1 MLRIDPEFESQIPPL
16 VEDEFRQL
24 EENIVNDGVIINPL
38 IVWNGIIVDGH
49 NRYRIL
55 QLHPEISYTT
65 HEKDFPDRYAVIAWI
80 CKNQLG
86 RRNLTEE
93 QKKYLLGRQYKAEK
107 ATHGGDHGIERK
119 SNGRFS
125 PSGQNDHLGKS
136 ETTRQR
142 LAKENNVSESYV
154 RRAEYFADGV
164 DAADEAVPGI
174 RKEILS
180 GKLKVKDK
188 DIAVIAKAPPAERSA
203 LVEQLRSPKI
213 QVAKPVIMG
222 EPKEPE
228 ENHSVSQQTE
238 CADPDFDPDDILFEL
253 EDALHSLIVRWDTCL
268 EIYKEQRFY
277 CKEQIKRIASIGMEY
292 FTKFKEETSV

>member
-16 VEDEFRQL
+16 AEDEFRQL

-65 HEKDFPDRYAVIAWI
+65 HEKDFPDRYAANAWI

-107 ATHGGDHGIERK
+107 ATHGGDRK
-119 SNGRFS
+119 SGNLKS
-125 PSGQNDHLGKS
+125 SGQNDHLIFN
-136 ETTRQR
+136 ENTRQR

-164 DAADEAVPGI
+164 DAADVAVPGI

-188 DIAVIAKAPPAERSA
+188 DIAIIAKAPPAERSS

-213 QVAKPVIMG
+213 QVAQPVIMG

-268 EIYKEQRFY
+268 DIYKEQRFY

>member
-65 HEKDFPDRYAVIAWI
+65 HEKDFPDRYAANAWI

-93 QKKYLLGRQYKAEK
+93 QKKYLLGKQYKAEK
-107 ATHGGDHGIERK
+107 ETHGGERGNERNP
-119 SNGRFS
+119 NGKFTA
-125 PSGQNDHLGKS
+125 SGHFDHLRQK
-136 ETTRQR
+136 ENTRQR

-188 DIAVIAKAPPAERSA
+188 DIAIIAKAPPAERSA

>member
-16 VEDEFRQL
+16 AEDEFRQL

-65 HEKDFPDRYAVIAWI
+65 HEKDFPDRYAANAWI

-107 ATHGGDHGIERK
+107 ATHGGDRK
-119 SNGRFS
+119 SGNLKS
-125 PSGQNDHLGKS
+125 SGQNDHLIFN
-136 ETTRQR
+136 ENTRQR

-188 DIAVIAKAPPAERSA
+188 DIAIIAKAPPAERSS

-213 QVAKPVIMG
+213 QVAQPVIMG

-268 EIYKEQRFY
+268 DIYKEQRFY

>member
-107 ATHGGDHGIERK
+107 ATHGGDRK
-119 SNGRFS
+119 SGNLKS
-125 PSGQNDHLGKS
+125 SGQNDHLIFN
-136 ETTRQR
+136 ENTRQR

-188 DIAVIAKAPPAERSA
+188 DIAIIAKAPPSERSA

-268 EIYKEQRFY
+268 EIYKEQRSY

>member
-107 ATHGGDHGIERK
+107 ATHGGDRK
-119 SNGRFS
+119 SGNLKS
-125 PSGQNDHLGKS
+125 SGQNDHLIFN
-136 ETTRQR
+136 ENTRQR

-228 ENHSVSQQTE
+228 DNRSVSQQTE

-268 EIYKEQRFY
+268 DIYKEQRFY

>member
-107 ATHGGDHGIERK
+107 ATHGGDRK
-119 SNGRFS
+119 SGNLKS
-125 PSGQNDHLGKS
+125 SGQNDHLIFN
-136 ETTRQR
+136 ENTRQR

-213 QVAKPVIMG
+213 QVAQPVIMG

-268 EIYKEQRFY
+268 EIYKEQRSY

>member
-16 VEDEFRQL
+16 AEDEFRQL

-107 ATHGGDHGIERK
+107 ATHGGDRK
-119 SNGRFS
+119 SGNLKS
-125 PSGQNDHLGKS
+125 SGQNDHLIFN
-136 ETTRQR
+136 ENTRQR

-188 DIAVIAKAPPAERSA
+188 DIAIIAKAPPAERSA

-213 QVAKPVIMG
+213 QVAQPVIMG

-268 EIYKEQRFY
+268 DIYKEQRFY
-277 CKEQIKRIASIGMEY
+277 CKEQIKRMCKSCPCCAVSAKWIVL
-292 FTKFKEETSV
+292 FTAYAL

>member
-16 VEDEFRQL
+16 VEDEFKQL

-38 IVWNGIIVDGH
+38 IVWNGLIVDGH

-65 HEKDFPDRYAVIAWI
+65 HEKDFPDRYAAIAWI

-86 RRNLTEE
+86 RRNLSEE

-107 ATHGGDHGIERK
+107 ATHGGDHGIGRS

-125 PSGQNDHLGKS
+125 PSGQNDHLGKGK
-136 ETTRQR
+136 TTRQR

-154 RRAEYFADGV
+154 RRAEYFAEGV

-188 DIAVIAKAPPAERSA
+188 DIVIIAKAAPAERLA
-203 LVEQLRSPKI
+203 LVEQLRSPKV
-213 QVAKPVIMG
+213 QTAQPCMMNKR
-222 EPKEPE
+222 KELE
-228 ENHSVSQQTE
+228 EIRKISAQMEH
-238 CADPDFDPDDILFEL
+238 ADLNYNAEDILCEL
-253 EDALHSLIVRWDTCL
+253 EDALRSFIIRWNTCM
-268 EIYKEQRFY
+268 EIYGERRSTCCDEINKL
-277 CKEQIKRIASIGMEY
+277 ANIGIDY
-292 FTKFKEETSV
+292 LTKFKEEVSV

>member
-55 QLHPEISYTT
+55 QLHPEITYTT
-65 HEKDFPDRYAVIAWI
+65 HEKDFPDRYAANAWI

-107 ATHGGDHGIERK
+107 AAHGGDRK
-119 SNGRFS
+119 SGNLKS
-125 PSGQNDHLGKS
+125 SGQNDHLIFN
-136 ETTRQR
+136 ENTRQR

-174 RKEILS
+174 CKEILS

-188 DIAVIAKAPPAERSA
+188 DIVIIAKAAPAERLA
-203 LVEQLRSPKI
+203 LVEQLRSPKV
-213 QVAKPVIMG
+213 QTAQPCMMNKR
-222 EPKEPE
+222 KELE
-228 ENHSVSQQTE
+228 EIRKISAQMEH
-238 CADPDFDPDDILFEL
+238 ADLNYNAEDILCEL
-253 EDALHSLIVRWDTCL
+253 EDALRSFIIRWNTCM
-268 EIYKEQRFY
+268 EIHGERRSTCCDEINKL
-277 CKEQIKRIASIGMEY
+277 ANIGIDY
-292 FTKFKEETSV
+292 LTKFKEEVSV

>member
-16 VEDEFRQL
+16 LEDEFRQL

-65 HEKDFPDRYAVIAWI
+65 HEKDFPDRYAANAWI

-107 ATHGGDHGIERK
+107 ATHGGDRK
-119 SNGRFS
+119 SGNLKS
-125 PSGQNDHLGKS
+125 SGQNDHLIFN
-136 ETTRQR
+136 ENTRQR

-188 DIAVIAKAPPAERSA
+188 DIAIIAKAPPAERSA

-213 QVAKPVIMG
+213 QVAQSIIMG

-228 ENHSVSQQTE
+228 KNYSMSQQTE

>member
-24 EENIVNDGVIINPL
+24 EENIVSDGVIINPL
-38 IVWNGIIVDGH
+38 IVWNDIIVDGH

-55 QLHPEISYTT
+55 QLHPEIPYTT
-65 HEKDFPDRYAVIAWI
+65 HEKDFSDRYAVFAWI

-86 RRNLTEE
+86 RRNLSEE
-93 QKKYLLGRQYKAEK
+93 QKKYLLGKQYKAEK
-107 ATHGGDHGIERK
+107 ATHGGDRK
-119 SNGRFS
+119 SGNLKS
-125 PSGQNDHLGKS
+125 SGQNDHLIFN

-180 GKLKVKDK
+180 GQLKVKDK
-188 DIAVIAKAPPAERSA
+188 DIALIAKASPSERPA
-203 LVEQLRSPKI
+203 LVEQLRSPKV
-213 QVAKPVIMG
+213 QVAQPGIMDSRKAL
-222 EPKEPE
+222 KEIRE
-228 ENHSVSQQTE
+228 MSEQMES
-238 CADPDFDPDDILFEL
+238 ADPDFDLDDILFEL
-253 EDALHSLIVRWDTCL
+253 EDALRTMIVRWDTCL
-268 EIYKEQRFY
+268 KICKEQRLH
-277 CKEQIKRIASIGMEY
+277 CKKEIESIANIGMEY
-292 FTKFKEETSV
+292 LKNLKEATSI

>member
-65 HEKDFPDRYAVIAWI
+65 HEKNFPDRYAVIAWI

-86 RRNLTEE
+86 RRNLSEE
-93 QKKYLLGRQYKAEK
+93 QKKYLIGMQYEAEK
-107 ATHGGDHGIERK
+107 ASHGGDRK
-119 SNGRFS
+119 SGTLKS
-125 PSGQNDHLGKS
+125 SGQNVHLILS
-136 ETTRQR
+136 EKTSERIAR
-142 LAKENNVSESYV
+142 EHNVNERYV
-154 RRAEYFADGV
+154 RRAGQFAKGV

-188 DIAVIAKAPPAERSA
+188 DIAIIAKAPPAERYA

-213 QVAKPVIMG
+213 QVAQPVIMG

-228 ENHSVSQQTE
+228 DNHSVSQKME

>member
-65 HEKDFPDRYAVIAWI
+65 HEKDFPDRYAANAWI

-107 ATHGGDHGIERK
+107 ATHGGDRK
-119 SNGRFS
+119 SGNLKS
-125 PSGQNDHLGKS
+125 SGQNDHLIFN
-136 ETTRQR
+136 ENTRQR

-188 DIAVIAKAPPAERSA
+188 DIAVIAKAAPAERSS

-213 QVAKPVIMG
+213 QVAQPVIMG